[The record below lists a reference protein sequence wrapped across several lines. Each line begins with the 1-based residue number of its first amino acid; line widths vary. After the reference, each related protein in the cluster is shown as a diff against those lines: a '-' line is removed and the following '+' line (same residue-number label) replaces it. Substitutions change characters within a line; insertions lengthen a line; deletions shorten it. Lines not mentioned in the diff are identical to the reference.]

1 MGVFVFLYRIFMLDY
16 IVVGFGISGL
26 SLAKSLSDKK
36 KSFVIVSDASQ
47 KATLAAGG
55 LVNPVM
61 LKTGKLVWNINEF
74 LPYAKQ
80 FYASF
85 EVDAFSEYPIHR
97 IFNSVE
103 EQNNHLALANGINQD
118 FVSTQLVSAYKEI
131 KAPFK
136 LSKVN
141 GGGVIS
147 IQEIVNHEID
157 KLKQYNQF
165 VFSTF
170 DYAKLNMHSNYVE
183 YDGLKAKHIIFAE
196 GFGIV
201 NNPFFQKLPIQ
212 GNKGEY
218 LILQSKSLQLK
229 AILKNKYFLIPL
241 GDDLYKYGATYNR
254 NEFNNQPST
263 EAKEEL
269 QFHLNKML
277 TCDYTIVDQVAGI
290 RPTVN
295 DKKPIY
301 GTHPEYKNVHLFNG
315 MGSRGLL
322 MAPLLANE
330 LINHLEDK
338 IPLKKEIDIKRFKH
352 L

>member
-1 MGVFVFLYRIFMLDY
+1 MLDY

-26 SLAKSLSDKK
+26 SLSKALSNKNR
-36 KSFVIVSDASQ
+36 SFIIVSDASQ

-85 EVDAFSEYPIHR
+85 EVNAFSEYPIHR

-103 EQNNHLALANGINQD
+103 EQNNHLALANVINQEY
-118 FVSTQLVSAYKEI
+118 VSTELVSAYNGI
-131 KAPFK
+131 HAPFK
-136 LSKVN
+136 MSKVN

-147 IQEIVNHEID
+147 IQKIVNHEMD
-157 KLKQYNQF
+157 RLKQLEQF

-170 DYAKLNMHSNYVE
+170 DYAKLNMHSDHVE
-183 YDGLKAKHIIFAE
+183 YDGLKAKHIIFSE

-201 NNPFFQKLPIQ
+201 NNPFFQKLSIQ

-218 LILQSKSLQLK
+218 LIIQLKSLQLK

-254 NEFNNQPST
+254 NEFDNQPST
-263 EAKEEL
+263 VARDEL

-277 TCDYTIVDQVAGI
+277 TSEYTIVDQVAGI
-290 RPTVN
+290 RPTVS

-301 GTHPEYKNVHLFNG
+301 GTHSKYKNVHVFNG

-322 MAPLLANE
+322 LAPLLANE
-330 LINHLEDK
+330 LINQLEDQL
-338 IPLKKEIDIKRFKH
+338 PLKKEIDIKRFKH

>member
-1 MGVFVFLYRIFMLDY
+1 MLDY

-26 SLAKSLSDKK
+26 SISQALSNRKK
-36 KSFVIVSDASQ
+36 KFIVLSDASQ

-80 FYASF
+80 FYARF
-85 EVDAFSEYPIHR
+85 KIDAFSEYSIHR

-103 EQNNHLALANGINQD
+103 EQNNHLALANAINQD
-118 FVSTQLVSAYKEI
+118 FVSMQLVSAYKEI
-131 KAPFK
+131 HAPFK
-136 LSKVN
+136 MSKVN

-147 IQEIVNHEID
+147 IQKIVQFEMD
-157 KLKQYNQF
+157 KLRQHDQF

-170 DYAKLNMHSNYVE
+170 DYAKLNKHSNHIE
-183 YDGLKAKHIIFAE
+183 YNGLKAKHLIFSE
-196 GFGIV
+196 GFGVV
-201 NNPFFQKLPIQ
+201 NNPFFQKLSIQ

-218 LILQSKSLQLK
+218 LIIESKSLQLK

-241 GDDLYKYGATYNR
+241 GNDLYKYGATYNR

-263 EAKEEL
+263 EAREEL
-269 QFHLNKML
+269 LFHLDKIL
-277 TCDYTIVDQVAGI
+277 RCEYTVVDQVAGI
-290 RPTVN
+290 RPTVS

-301 GTHPEYKNVHLFNG
+301 GTHPKYKNMHIFNG

-330 LINHLEDK
+330 LISHIEDQL
-338 IPLKKEIDIKRFKH
+338 PLKKEVDVRRFKH